1 MSTALKWKLLVGFV
15 LVFLAGGM
23 TGGFFGASQARH
35 LFFAQH
41 HHRGV
46 LAGRVGAD
54 GTVFLFQVDR
64 NGRIRNEPR
73 EPAIENRER
82 LVRVER
88 GAEIP
93 V

>member
-46 LAGRVGAD
+46 LAEHMRQRLRAELEL
-54 GTVFLFQVDR
+54 TPPR
-64 NGRIRNEPR
+64 NSNGFEWR
-73 EPAIENRER
+73 PANRFTR
-82 LVRVER
+82 R
-88 GAEIP
+88 
-93 V
+93 